1 MKTATLSQI
10 RVNPGRQLKQAT
22 KEHLVITRRG
32 KPIGVLIGFSSEED
46 WFDYV
51 LENHPRLEKIVA
63 QARADL
69 RAGRGI
75 RLEDIDL

>member
-1 MKTATLSQI
+1 MKTATLSDI
-10 RVNPGRQLKQAT
+10 RHNPGRQLKQAT
-22 KEHLVITRRG
+22 REQVVITRRG
-32 KPIGVLIGFSSEED
+32 KPIGILIGFASEED

-63 QARADL
+63 QARAEL
-69 RAGRGI
+69 RAGRGV